1 MKIAVPVLCVFLLC
15 SIPSHAQEKT
25 SPPPAAQNQAPK
37 TARCPA
43 TQAGGSAVQ
52 AAKEKDIRR
61 LLNLLGTKALMEQA
75 VAEMSKTT
83 RPLLENS
90 LPPGAYRDTLI
101 DAFYAK
107 FRTKFDAQQLLDLA
121 VPIYDRHFTHEEIK
135 GLIQFYETPLG
146 QKTAGALPQI
156 TGELMERSR
165 KMGEDVGRQ
174 SMMEVLAEH
183 PELVKAMEEAQKHT
197 QP

>member
-1 MKIAVPVLCVFLLC
+1 MKMVVPVLCVFLLC
-15 SIPSHAQEKT
+15 SMRSHAQEKT
-25 SPPPAAQNQAPK
+25 SPPPASQN
-37 TARCPA
+37 
-43 TQAGGSAVQ
+43 Q

-146 QKTAGALPQI
+146 QKTAEHYRKSP
-156 TGELMERSR
+156 RS
-165 KMGEDVGRQ
+165 
-174 SMMEVLAEH
+174 
-183 PELVKAMEEAQKHT
+183 
-197 QP
+197 